1 MAGKFAE
8 LADEIQTEL
17 VRRGFTVHRY
27 DAFTSQSVYLK
38 LDYGACG
45 SIRISDHRGY
55 RHLSYMWNIGTW
67 IECERHENHK
77 IKPRHFYPADSTAT
91 LLEAICALR
100 ESRIAADDYERRVEI
115 GKYYKSTARSGF
127 WAHPETRE
135 IKEAV

>member
-1 MAGKFAE
+1 MTGKLAE
-8 LADEIQTEL
+8 LADEIQVEL
-17 VRRGFTVHRY
+17 VKRGFTVHRY
-27 DAFTSQSVYLK
+27 DAFTSKSVYLK

-55 RHLSYMWNIGTW
+55 KHLHYMWNIGTW
-67 IECERHENHK
+67 IERQRHENHRV
-77 IKPRHFYPADSTAT
+77 KPRHFYPVADAGAMV
-91 LLEAICALR
+91 EAICALR

-115 GKYYKSTARSGF
+115 GKHYKSTARSGF